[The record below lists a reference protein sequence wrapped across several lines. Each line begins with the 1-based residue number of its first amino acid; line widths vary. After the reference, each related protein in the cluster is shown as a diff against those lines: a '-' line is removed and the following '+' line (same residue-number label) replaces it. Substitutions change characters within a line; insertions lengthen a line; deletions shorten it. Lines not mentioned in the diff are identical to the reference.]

1 MKWAR
6 LGDESDVPVQ
16 HWETERARERERE
29 RERICRAVWTV
40 VSVTSKD
47 CVTSHCSC
55 AGNLGNSIAGFVD
68 PEIMGA
74 TDFVCHII

>member
-1 MKWAR
+1 MYQCSTER
-6 LGDESDVPVQ
+6 LS
-16 HWETERARERERE
+16 ERARERERE
-29 RERICRAVWTV
+29 RENMQGSWMV